1 MHECRSC
8 QWACTKERLNS
19 RPPLLHPEVG
29 PTSLSPGIFATPI
42 IASFDNHPRIPI
54 SRACIPDHWAL
65 TYILNPTAT
74 APDPNHS
81 PCTQPKKSSPVNRP
95 VQTTADKPS
104 KPKNTSSVSHRVR
117 AGLPGSVDI
126 WRRLLLNLTQTGRL
140 RPELARFSPDS
151 RVLRPIIYVDP
162 KRCSS
167 WPFVALSGPSWIKK
181 RCSSRPFA
189 ALRGINKRC
198 SLRPFVPLRGQN
210 KL

>member
-81 PCTQPKKSSPVNRP
+81 PSLNPTIRLLLTPVVRTFSNGPTP
-95 VQTTADKPS
+95 VQSTPQSRQLLTS
-104 KPKNTSSVSHRVR
+104 LRNPKNTSSVNHRVR
-117 AGLPGSVDI
+117 AGLLGSVEI
-126 WRRLLLNLTQTGRL
+126 WRRLCKKVTQTGRL
-140 RPELARFSPDS
+140 RPESGRFSPDS
-151 RVLRPIIYVDP
+151 RVLRP
-162 KRCSS
+162 
-167 WPFVALSGPSWIKK
+167 
-181 RCSSRPFA
+181 
-189 ALRGINKRC
+189 
-198 SLRPFVPLRGQN
+198 
-210 KL
+210 